1 MILSF
6 DFRRYEDIDEI
17 YYDIILKD
25 NSDEI
30 VLDSRRVI

>member
-17 YYDIILKD
+17 YYDIIVED
-25 NSDEI
+25 NDKMV